1 MVNPELIDV
10 GEIVHGVF
18 NGVIAII
25 FMYQGFLGLRIRRK
39 RTAEGSM
46 DFSVVRKH
54 RKIGPALVF
63 LGIIG
68 FLAGITL
75 VLVDK
80 GKIVAFPLHFI
91 LGLLVVLLIL
101 AVYLASKKIGAGTEW
116 RAHHALIGLVL
127 LCLYV
132 VQVIIG
138 LDVVF

>member
-1 MVNPELIDV
+1 MVDPELIDV
-10 GEIVHGVF
+10 GEIVHGAF

-25 FMYQGFLGLRIRRK
+25 FMYQGFLGLRIRRQ
-39 RTAEGSM
+39 RTAEGSR
-46 DFSVVRKH
+46 DFSVIRKH
-54 RKIGPALVF
+54 RKIGPALAL
-63 LGIIG
+63 LGMIG

-101 AVYLASKKIGAGTEW
+101 AVYLSSKKTGVGTEW
-116 RAHHALIGLVL
+116 RTGHALIGLVL